1 MWLLQLIFC
10 GAALATIFITPQAN
24 DKADKNNEA
33 SGVNTT
39 SGKKTFVKYCASC
52 HGLDGTGT
60 GPVASA
66 LKSPPTDLTTLAKN
80 NEGKYPAGFVSA
92 VLKFGRNLSAHG
104 SQDMPVWGSR
114 FKMIDPVNDPTGQRH
129 VDDIVAYIATL
140 QISNASKSN

>member
-10 GAALATIFITPQAN
+10 GAALASIFSVAQAN
-24 DKADKNNEA
+24 NKTDKKNEA
-33 SGVNTT
+33 SGVHTT
-39 SGKKTFVKYCASC
+39 AGKKTFVEYCASC
-52 HGLDGTGT
+52 HGLDGKGA
-60 GPVASA
+60 GPAARA

-104 SQDMPVWGSR
+104 SEDMPVWGSR

-129 VDDIVAYIATL
+129 VDDIVAYIETL
-140 QISNASKSN
+140 QAK